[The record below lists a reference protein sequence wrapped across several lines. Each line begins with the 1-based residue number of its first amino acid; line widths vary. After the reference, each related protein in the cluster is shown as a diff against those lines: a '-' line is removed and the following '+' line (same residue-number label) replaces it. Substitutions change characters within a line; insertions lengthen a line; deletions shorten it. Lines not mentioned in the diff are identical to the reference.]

1 MNYNP
6 AYPAAYS
13 REIDLV
19 NSTRDVQRI
28 DHAAATDP
36 AVTPLQALRIH
47 SAAVAVWLARK

>member
-13 REIDLV
+13 REINLV